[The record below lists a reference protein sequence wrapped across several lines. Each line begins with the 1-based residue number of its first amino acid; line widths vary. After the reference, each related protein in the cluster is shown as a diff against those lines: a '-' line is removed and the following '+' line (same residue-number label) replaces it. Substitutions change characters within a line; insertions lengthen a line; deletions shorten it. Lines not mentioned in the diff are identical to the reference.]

1 MSGEAYVCDKCL
13 RAVAP
18 PASTQML
25 ASVHR
30 DGTLHE
36 GSIDVDV
43 DLCDACLLRLCE
55 ALTLSGFTPLAEPL
69 RRALEAAAATPGC
82 AA

>member
-1 MSGEAYVCDKCL
+1 VSGEAYVCDKCL

-18 PASTQML
+18 AVSTQLL

-30 DGTLHE
+30 DDTIDE

>member
-1 MSGEAYVCDKCL
+1 MSGEEYVCDKCL

-18 PASTQML
+18 AVSSRLL

-30 DGTLHE
+30 ADPNDE
-36 GSIDVDV
+36 GGVVVV

-55 ALTLSGFTPLAEPL
+55 ALTLAGFTQVAEPL
-69 RRALEAAAATPGC
+69 RRALEAAAAPPGC